1 MYTSKKEGN
10 AIMNIRMK
18 LVLFFS
24 IAFLLGT
31 SIIGTYS
38 ITQVYDKTVK
48 TAQHK
53 VKSDLALGRALLNE
67 RYPGEWSLQNDELY
81 KGNQVMNNNFDIV
94 DEIGELTG
102 STVTIFQGN
111 TRISTNVKKDD
122 GSRAIGTTV
131 SKEVENFVLKKGEM
145 YVGAANVV
153 GTINQAAYEPI
164 RDKNG
169 NNIGIWYVG
178 VPNTPYEQ
186 LANEVRNN
194 IILFIV
200 VELLIGVILFWIII
214 TRSVRSLL
222 SIVETVNRLS
232 KGDLKVEKIKVK
244 TKDEIAKLGISVN
257 KLIDSFRSLIIQLN
271 GTAEKVAVSSDELSS
286 ITEQNNQAVE
296 HIASTMEEVAVGAEN
311 EVKSVD
317 EIVSLMNQSNNNLS
331 QVVQKNEQVSL
342 HAENALEKTD
352 VGLLAIEHAENQMES
367 IYKNVDSLAL
377 VVEGLGK
384 RSFEIGAITEVITE
398 IANQT
403 NLLSLNAA
411 IEAARAGEHGRGFAV
426 VSDEVRKLA
435 EKSAQSAQQISQL
448 ITLIQEQTKKAVKSM
463 EKVSIE
469 VAQGTSAVNEAGKSF
484 NQIQATVNDV
494 TLKVEEVAI
503 TLKQTIEGSENIISS
518 MDTIS
523 KIVEETAMGTESVSA
538 SIEEQMA
545 SMEEVASSANSLAGM
560 ADELQNQVKR
570 FKI

>member
-1 MYTSKKEGN
+1 
-10 AIMNIRMK
+10 MNIRMK
-18 LVLFFS
+18 LILFFS

-31 SIIGTYS
+31 SVIGMYS
-38 ITQVYDKTVK
+38 ITQVYDKTVQ

-131 SKEVENFVLKKGEM
+131 SKEVENFVLKNGEM
-145 YVGAANVV
+145 YVGEANVV

-164 RDKNG
+164 KDKNG
-169 NNIGIWYVG
+169 NIIGIWYAG
-178 VPNTPYEQ
+178 VPTTPYEQ
-186 LANEVRNN
+186 LAKEVRNN
-194 IILFIV
+194 IILLIV

-214 TRSVRSLL
+214 TKSVRSLV

-232 KGDLKVEKIKVK
+232 QGDLKVEKIKVK
-244 TKDEIAKLGISVN
+244 TKDEIAKLGNSIN
-257 KLIDSFRSLIIQLN
+257 EMRDSLRSLIIQMN
-271 GTAEKVAVSSDELSS
+271 DTSQKVAVSSEELSA
-286 ITEQNNQAVE
+286 ITEQNNQSVE
-296 HIASTMEEVAVGAEN
+296 HIASTMEKVAVGAEN

-317 EIVSLMNQSNNNLS
+317 EMVSLMNQSNNNLS

-342 HAENALEKTD
+342 YAENALEKTD

-367 IYKNVDSLAL
+367 IYQNVDSLAL

-384 RSFEIGAITEVITE
+384 RSFEIGAITEVITA
-398 IANQT
+398 IADQT

-435 EKSAQSAQQISQL
+435 EQSAQSAQQISQL
-448 ITLIQEQTKKAVKSM
+448 ITLIQEETKKAVKSM

-469 VAQGTSAVNEAGKSF
+469 VEQGTSAVNEAGKSF

-494 TLKVEEVAI
+494 TLKVEEVTI

-538 SIEEQMA
+538 SIEEQMV
-545 SMEEVASSANSLAGM
+545 SMEEVASSANSLAEM
-560 ADELQNQVKR
+560 SDELQNQVKR

>member
-1 MYTSKKEGN
+1 
-10 AIMNIRMK
+10 MNIRMK

-31 SIIGTYS
+31 SIVGTYS

-131 SKEVENFVLKKGEM
+131 SKEVENVVLKKGEM
-145 YVGAANVV
+145 YIGAANVV

-164 RDKNG
+164 KDKNG
-169 NNIGIWYVG
+169 DIIGIWYVG

-200 VELLIGVILFWIII
+200 VELLIGVILFWIIV

-222 SIVETVNRLS
+222 SIVEAVNRLS

-257 KLIDSFRSLIIQLN
+257 KLIDSLRSLIIQLN

-317 EIVSLMNQSNNNLS
+317 EIVSLINQSNNNLS
-331 QVVQKNEQVSL
+331 QVVQKNEKVSL

-384 RSFEIGAITEVITE
+384 RSFEIGAITEVITA

-518 MDTIS
+518 MDAIS